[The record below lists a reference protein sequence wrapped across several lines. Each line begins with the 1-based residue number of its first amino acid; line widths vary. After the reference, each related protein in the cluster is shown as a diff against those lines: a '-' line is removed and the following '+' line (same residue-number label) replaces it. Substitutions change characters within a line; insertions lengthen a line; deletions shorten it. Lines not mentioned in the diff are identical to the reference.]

1 MQLMQAR
8 LVENGRTS
16 EQMRRSDSQETDA
29 KASIEGE
36 NQRQVTPVVLEEIGS
51 DERGA
56 GGSSAAT
63 DAIHAACASFL
74 GYGCI

>member
-1 MQLMQAR
+1 MQFMQAR
-8 LVENGRTS
+8 SVENGYTS
-16 EQMRRSDSQETDA
+16 EQKGGSGSQESDA
-29 KASIEGE
+29 KALIEGE
-36 NQRQVTPVVLEEIGS
+36 NQRRVTPVVLEEIGS

-56 GGSSAAT
+56 GGPSAAT

>member
-1 MQLMQAR
+1 MHLMQTS
-8 LVENGRTS
+8 LVKNGRTS
-16 EQMRRSDSQETDA
+16 EQKRRSGSQETDA

-36 NQRQVTPVVLEEIGS
+36 NQRRVTPVVLEEIRS

-56 GGSSAAT
+56 GGPSAAT

>member
-8 LVENGRTS
+8 LVENGYTS
-16 EQMRRSDSQETDA
+16 EQKGGSGSQESDP

-56 GGSSAAT
+56 AGSSAT
-63 DAIHAACASFL
+63 PDAIHPACASFL
-74 GYGCI
+74 GFGCI

>member
-1 MQLMQAR
+1 MQSMQAR
-8 LVENGRTS
+8 SVENGRTS
-16 EQMRRSDSQETDA
+16 EQKRRSGSQETDA
-29 KASIEGE
+29 KASIESE
-36 NQRQVTPVVLEEIGS
+36 NRRQVTPAVLEEIGS